1 MLVQTIKFDKFV
13 VQAGA
18 DYSGVATS
26 MVSMNST
33 LRLTFRNTG
42 TFFGVHVSSSLL
54 EISYSQ
60 LTLATGNVCP

>member
-1 MLVQTIKFDKFV
+1 M

-42 TFFGVHVSSSLL
+42 TFFGVHVASSQPEL
-54 EISYSQ
+54 SYSQ
-60 LTLATGNVCP
+60 LTLATGNV